1 MVEAN
6 ALIDP
11 KSSGVGFE
19 ISLKLP
25 VAGIVRVL
33 IRHRKIFI
41 LRPHLRTDDMGVFV
55 DAGMA
60 GLIVED
66 PIATYLVALFEDDDI
81 DFAEDAILGRGS
93 GAGARADH
101 GKALVRNHGRLSS
114 DRAIFSG
121 LQSLPTLRI
130 PT

>member
-25 VAGIVRVL
+25 VAGIVRVF

-41 LRPHLRTDDMGVFV
+41 LRPHFRTDDMGVFV
-55 DAGMA
+55 DAGVA

-66 PIATYLVALFEDDDI
+66 PIATYLVALFEDDDVE
-81 DFAEDAILGRGS
+81 AEEDAILGRGNA
-93 GAGARADH
+93 AGARADD
-101 GKALVRNHGRLSS
+101 ANAFVRNHDRLSPIALFS
-114 DRAIFSG
+114 RAPIIAN
-121 LQSLPTLRI
+121 T
-130 PT
+130 